1 MVVTV
6 EAKGRSKL
14 DPPSVR
20 SRMPAPMKAKRAPER
35 DLFAALSEGM
45 TALALLRPKARE
57 AGTKARA
64 TRTAAV
70 RF

>member
-1 MVVTV
+1 
-6 EAKGRSKL
+6 
-14 DPPSVR
+14 
-20 SRMPAPMKAKRAPER
+20 MPAPMKAKRAPER

-45 TALALLRPKARE
+45 TALALLRPEARE

>member
-6 EAKGRSKL
+6 ETKGCSKMA
-14 DPPSVR
+14 PPSVR
-20 SRMPAPMKAKRAPER
+20 SGMPAPMKAKRVPER

-45 TALALLRPKARE
+45 TALALLRPE
-57 AGTKARA
+57 AGEVCTKTRT